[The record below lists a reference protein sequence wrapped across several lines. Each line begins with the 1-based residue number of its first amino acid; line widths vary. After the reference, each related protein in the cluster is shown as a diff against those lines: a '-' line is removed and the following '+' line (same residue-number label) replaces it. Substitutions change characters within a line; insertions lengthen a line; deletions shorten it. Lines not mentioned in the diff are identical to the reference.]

1 MLVGTLI
8 KPVTTRETR
17 HRGIRHDSVSKR
29 NAAAASINP
38 EGVLGPHYEFL
49 YRETSPMD
57 THADSLRRIQAKD
70 EAKVHRQLPR
80 IYNKKYDFSNMP
92 TATR

>member
-1 MLVGTLI
+1 MLGGTLI
-8 KPVTTRETR
+8 KPVTTREAR
-17 HRGIRHDSVSKR
+17 HRGIRHDSVSER

-38 EGVLGPHYEFL
+38 EGVLGPHYEFS

-57 THADSLRRIQAKD
+57 TPRRIQAKD

-80 IYNKKYDFSNMP
+80 IYNRKYNFSNLP